1 MHTSCWHDFV
11 ELCHHPF
18 APPSCVP
25 SYYHFQTHHHHHH
38 HLSVNCQ
45 GHWGTT
51 DDFTTSFLHFSLFS
65 TALWDLVNSSLR
77 GQHIVVRKC
86 YINSYCAARKSWI
99 ISKTMFL
106 KLWIYFSNVFIAVGY
121 TILPAGFR
129 GSCYSKFCCTWFCSV
144 QKPPVIAAFFHSD
157 LMNIL
162 NQLEK
167 CYHPSTQ
174 HSRMIC
180 LSSIH
185 RAVAAVSISDSL
197 YVKVL

>member
-1 MHTSCWHDFV
+1 M
-11 ELCHHPF
+11 LK
-18 APPSCVP
+18 A
-25 SYYHFQTHHHHHH
+25 
-38 HLSVNCQ
+38 
-45 GHWGTT
+45 
-51 DDFTTSFLHFSLFS
+51 SFLILTNLGKVNLGKQKQPCSAALVGLWTHRFYFGTSHIFLFYLQ
-65 TALWDLVNSSLR
+65 TGPKFTPLTKIRRLCLR

-106 KLWIYFSNVFIAVGY
+106 KLWIYFSNVFIAVGC

-157 LMNIL
+157 LLNIL